1 LKLVLDTNVV
11 LDWLVFE
18 DPSVAALAAAIDAA
32 TVEVITS
39 AECIA
44 ELERVLG
51 YPRLRLDVAGQATVL
66 GRYAARTTAFSALA
80 STPSNLPAC
89 SDPDDQKFLE
99 LAWRSG
105 AALLVTKDRA
115 LLDLAARV
123 AKRGRFAIVAPGNLP
138 GRLAAIPP

>member
-18 DPSVAALAAAIDAA
+18 DASVAALAAGIDAG
-32 TVEVITS
+32 TVEVMTS

-51 YPRLRLDVAGQATVL
+51 YPRLALDAVERAKAIE
-66 GRYAARTTAFSALA
+66 RYIAAAKVFNSSSA
-80 STPSNLPAC
+80 TPSNLPAC

-99 LAWRSG
+99 LAWHSNSE
-105 AALLVTKDRA
+105 LLVTKDRA
-115 LLDLAARV
+115 LLELAARV
-123 AKRGRFAIVAPGNLP
+123 AKRGRFAIVAPGALA
-138 GRLAAIPP
+138 GRLGAILP